1 MSQTFHSVFNWHKC
15 VLCQRE
21 TREALRY
28 PGNTIADANAT
39 TSHETLSRIIPQ
51 FRDLEMKLTLRA
63 TIIELVDGG
72 TLKETFKSRNAKWH
86 KSCYGK
92 FTITNLRQAEKR
104 KTCDIIPSMGK
115 LTQMFNRINQE
126 FQERW
131 QDRVVM
137 PLPIGKVLWGR
148 ESLYFDVRSESKEVC
163 AADTGWETA
172 SKVVCGGY
180 DCTGSTLSLPLP
192 CYTVQ
197 QGRSGKKQ
205 YSNRSMSKRRIR
217 EHSRRNSGW
226 SNIVYCES

>member
-1 MSQTFHSVFNWHKC
+1 MSQTFNSVFDWHKC

-21 TREALRY
+21 TREALRC

-39 TSHETLSRIIPQ
+39 TGHETLSRIIPQ
-51 FRDLEMKLTLRA
+51 FRDLKMKLTLHA

-104 KTCDIIPSMGK
+104 KSCDIIPSMGK

-137 PLPIGKVLWGR
+137 PLPIGKLLWGR
-148 ESLYFDVRSESKEVC
+148 ESLYFNVRSESKEVC

-172 SKVVCGGY
+172 PRVVCGGY

-205 YSNRSMSKRRIR
+205 YGNRSMSKRRIR

-226 SNIVYCES
+226 GNIVYCES

>member
-1 MSQTFHSVFNWHKC
+1 MSQTFNSVFDWHKC

-21 TREALRY
+21 TREALRC

-39 TSHETLSRIIPQ
+39 TGHETLSRIIPQ
-51 FRDLEMKLTLRA
+51 FRDLKMKLTLHA

-104 KTCDIIPSMGK
+104 KSCDIIPSMGK

-137 PLPIGKVLWGR
+137 PLPIGKLLWGR
-148 ESLYFDVRSESKEVC
+148 ESLYFDVRSEKGSMRSRYRMRDCFESC
-163 AADTGWETA
+163 LWGIWLHGEHFITPAALLH
-172 SKVVCGGY
+172 
-180 DCTGSTLSLPLP
+180 CTT
-192 CYTVQ
+192 
-197 QGRSGKKQ
+197 REIGKKTIQ
-205 YSNRSMSKRRIR
+205 Q
-217 EHSRRNSGW
+217 
-226 SNIVYCES
+226 